1 MQQTIDQLRANSK
14 GHKKTVDKLSAKVS
28 QLTQQLTNLNQ
39 QMEEK
44 EDGNMSLRRDNNRLR
59 FEAIELKDQ
68 LSDATTKLYIEEQAH
83 QFYKTELEMR
93 GYKTFHVNGS
103 AAMTMP
109 VELEGKSA
117 LASAFAFV
125 GCSFA
130 VGFF

>member
-1 MQQTIDQLRANSK
+1 
-14 GHKKTVDKLSAKVS
+14 
-28 QLTQQLTNLNQ
+28 
-39 QMEEK
+39 
-44 EDGNMSLRRDNNRLR
+44 MSLRRDNNRLR

-117 LASAFAFV
+117 LAS
-125 GCSFA
+125 
-130 VGFF
+130 